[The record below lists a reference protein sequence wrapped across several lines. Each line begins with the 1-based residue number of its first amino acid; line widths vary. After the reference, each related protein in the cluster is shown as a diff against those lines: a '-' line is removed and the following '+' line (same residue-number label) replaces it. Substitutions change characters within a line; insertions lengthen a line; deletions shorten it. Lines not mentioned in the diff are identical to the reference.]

1 VCMTGRDWTGEEEGK
16 RGREGMG
23 SCALFQIY
31 GLPLNTS
38 LILRT
43 NNHTTIS
50 NSVFA

>member
-1 VCMTGRDWTGEEEGK
+1 MCMTGEEEGK
-16 RGREGMG
+16 RGRGWEVVP
-23 SCALFQIY
+23 LFQIY
-31 GLPLNTS
+31 GLRLNTS